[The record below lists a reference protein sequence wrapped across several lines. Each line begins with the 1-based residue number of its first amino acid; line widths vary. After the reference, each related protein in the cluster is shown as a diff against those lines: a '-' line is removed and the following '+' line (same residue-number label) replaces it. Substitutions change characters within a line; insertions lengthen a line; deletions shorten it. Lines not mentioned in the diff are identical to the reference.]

1 VIFESPRLSEIQAA
15 LARGD
20 RQMGLLL
27 YDIYKKG
34 GTASAFRKAE
44 IEGKNVSFYAHRKL
58 DFDETL
64 PWDHI
69 DIGINKQFFISEY
82 QRAMEGRPTARCT
95 DEKCAK
101 CKVCHTK

>member
-1 VIFESPRLSEIQAA
+1 
-15 LARGD
+15 
-20 RQMGLLL
+20 MGLLL

-69 DIGINKQFFISEY
+69 DIGINKQFLFRSISG
-82 QRAMEGRPTARCT
+82 QWKAGLRQDALMKNAPS
-95 DEKCAK
+95 AK
-101 CKVCHTK
+101 SAILNK